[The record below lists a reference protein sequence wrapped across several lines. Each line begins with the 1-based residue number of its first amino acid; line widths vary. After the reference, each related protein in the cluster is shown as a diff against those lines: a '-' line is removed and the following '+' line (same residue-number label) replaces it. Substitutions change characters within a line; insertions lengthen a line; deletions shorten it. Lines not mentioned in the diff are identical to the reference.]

1 MATVAALERMSPLEQ
16 MIALASMPRAA
27 AGRATVLSAIN
38 RNNDDESTQQPHS
51 SGVNWLK
58 FEFNGDFKVSE
69 RPMLLHSLGPAD
81 PGWEIGWRV
90 WDAGIIL
97 AKYAEQ
103 YTAKLAQSST
113 SAVFVELGAGT
124 GVAGLGFALCGC
136 VLLA

>member
-1 MATVAALERMSPLEQ
+1 MTTAAALERMSPLEQ
-16 MIALASMPRAA
+16 MTALASMPRAE
-27 AGRATVLSAIN
+27 RATVLSAIN
-38 RNNDDESTQQPHS
+38 RNNDESTQQPHS

-58 FEFNGDFKVSE
+58 FEFNGDFKVNE
-69 RPMLLHSLGPAD
+69 RPVLLHSLGPAD
-81 PGWEIGWRV
+81 PGWETGWRV